1 VKEQIATT
9 SKDGAANDME
19 EGTRT
24 AGRLSIATYLGF
36 GLGALVATALGLLL
50 WVTLSAV
57 FKNTTE
63 LLNDKSRIFLGSLT
77 AQTSQFLDATL
88 APVKVVANDVANGRV
103 DPREDEGIMPLM
115 RTLLA
120 ATPKVTAMAFFLA
133 DGTRVTSFREDG
145 EVRSLRQPWP
155 DDPATRAAVKDSE
168 AIGKPVWGPPINE
181 PFIGT
186 FVNLSQPVF
195 RGDEFMGM
203 MAAVINVQVLS
214 SFLDGIE
221 TEIGQNAFILYDRDY
236 VLAHRRLIEPMEELS
251 KDRPLPKVDEI
262 GDPVLAQIWQEG
274 WEDDKLVAG
283 RGHFADLPNE
293 DYIFLYAPLADY
305 ADAPWLVGSYF
316 PDDAVGTQ
324 FERMVGA
331 GTISILIVL
340 ASIAATYV
348 FGRLLRKPIQDLALA
363 ASAVRDLDLDHVP
376 KLPPSRFAELDDA
389 GRAFNGMVGALRS
402 FSLYVPKSLVQ
413 RLMARGD
420 VTNIR
425 SEVRRV
431 TVLMT
436 DIVGFTSMAEQM
448 GAEETAT
455 FLNQHLALVTGCIES
470 EGGVVD
476 KYMGDAVMAL
486 WGALDPEPD
495 QASHAVAA
503 AMRIVEALKVANGGS
518 PHPVRLRIG
527 IHSGMVVAGNIG
539 APSRMNYTV
548 VGDTV
553 NVAQRLEALGK
564 TLLPGS
570 DTAIL
575 ISAEIA
581 GELDQTVAIRSLGQ
595 HELRGRTGAAEVF
608 TINPPQLT
616 DSRSPDPKT
625 RPPG

>member
-1 VKEQIATT
+1 MGQATPN
-9 SKDGAANDME
+9 S
-19 EGTRT
+19 
-24 AGRLSIATYLGF
+24 GRLSIATYLGF

-77 AQTSQFLDATL
+77 AQTTQFLDATL
-88 APVKVVANDVANGRV
+88 APVRVVAREVANGRI
-103 DPREDEGIMPLM
+103 DPSEDERMMPLM

-120 ATPKVTAMAFFLA
+120 ATPQVTAMAFFLA
-133 DGTRVTSFREDG
+133 DGTRVTSFREEG
-145 EVRSLRQPWP
+145 EIRSNRQPWP
-155 DDPATRAAVKDSE
+155 DSPATRAAVDDAK
-168 AIGKPVWGPPINE
+168 ATGKTVWGPPINE

-186 FVNLSQPVF
+186 FVNLRQPVF
-195 RGDEFMGM
+195 RRGEFVGM

-214 SFLDGIE
+214 SFLDGIK

-236 VLAHRRLIEPMEELS
+236 VLAHRRLIEPMDGLS
-251 KDRPLPKVDEI
+251 RQRPLPKVDEI

-283 RGHFADLPNE
+283 RGHFADLPDE

-305 ADAPWLVGSYF
+305 ADAPWLIGSYF
-316 PDDAVGTQ
+316 PDDAVATQ

-331 GTISILIVL
+331 GTISILIVIVT
-340 ASIAATYV
+340 IAATYL
-348 FGRLLRKPIQDLALA
+348 FGRLLRKPVQNLAVA

-376 KLPPSRFAELDDA
+376 KLPPSRFSELDDA
-389 GRAFNGMVGALRS
+389 GSAFNGMVGALKS
-402 FSLYVPKSLVQ
+402 FSLYVPKTLVQ

-420 VTNIR
+420 VTDIR

-436 DIVGFTSMAEQM
+436 DIVGFTTMAEQM

-455 FLNQHLALVTGCIES
+455 FLNEHLALVTGCIEA

-476 KYMGDAVMAL
+476 KFMGDAVMAL
-486 WGALDPEPD
+486 WGALESEPD
-495 QASHAVAA
+495 QASRAVAA
-503 AMRIVEALKVANGGS
+503 AVRIVEALKALNGDS
-518 PHPVRLRIG
+518 RHPVRLRIG

-564 TLLPGS
+564 TLLPAS

-581 GELDQTVAIRSLGQ
+581 GALDQDVAIRSLGQ
-595 HELRGRTGAAEVF
+595 HELRGRSGAAEVF
-608 TINPPQLT
+608 TINPPLLT